1 MSKPFFATLGILAIG
16 IASYAT
22 TYMRLETNDG
32 RISKVDVDNVS
43 QIDFVEENLAPG
55 ELSPEIEAK
64 LETKTYTFRG
74 VSFKMIYVKGGSL
87 NMGAQPSDN
96 TLDGYDSKA
105 TWAESPVHK
114 VTLSS
119 YAIGE
124 TEVTQALWNTLNISP
139 NERLDLRSDLIADN
153 KPIFFINQELA
164 KDFIDLLNV
173 KMHNDKTLDPDLQ
186 FALPTEAQWEYAARG
201 GVNSKGYYYS
211 GSNVLS
217 EVGEKGPDFSPVK
230 SFMPNELGIYDMT
243 GNACELTLDYWSSE
257 GYITTTELN
266 PINEVEDEFV
276 VFRGGMLGAALETDF
291 RLTSRLNIPKTSS
304 PYFMSFRMVLVPIK

>member
-43 QIDFVEENLAPG
+43 QIDFVEETLAPG

-139 NERLDLRSDLIADN
+139 NERLDLRSYERQG
-153 KPIFFINQELA
+153 KEE
-164 KDFIDLLNV
+164 
-173 KMHNDKTLDPDLQ
+173 
-186 FALPTEAQWEYAARG
+186 LPTVHLGASVSHMEA
-201 GVNSKGYYYS
+201 KGIRT
-211 GSNVLS
+211 
-217 EVGEKGPDFSPVK
+217 
-230 SFMPNELGIYDMT
+230 ELGNYNRQIIEHNT
-243 GNACELTLDYWSSE
+243 ALKKLKKKLGWFFKVIVT
-257 GYITTTELN
+257 
-266 PINEVEDEFV
+266 
-276 VFRGGMLGAALETDF
+276 VF
-291 RLTSRLNIPKTSS
+291 
-304 PYFMSFRMVLVPIK
+304 